1 MTHRFSPSR
10 RRFLRRSSAAAALA
24 VAAPSIVPSSVLGDA
39 KVAAPSERL
48 TLGFIGMGKM
58 NMGHLNRMLGKRE
71 TQVLA
76 VCDVDTKRREHA
88 IATSVK
94 KYEDLKRAGGNNV
107 QGYVEYEEL
116 LARKDIDALVIG
128 LPDHWHAPVYINA
141 AKAGKH
147 IYGEKPLTLT
157 IHEAKACIDA
167 VRKHKVV
174 FQTGSQ
180 QRSSKEFRTAIEYV
194 RNGRLGKIK
203 RVLVDV
209 GGPSK
214 PCDLKEEPMEPGLD
228 WDRWLGPAPMRPYN
242 SILSPRGIHDHFPA
256 WRQYREYSGGSMTD
270 FGAHH
275 FDIAQWGLDMDRS
288 GPVEIVPPEDPSKGK
303 GVKFIY
309 ANGIEMIHTGGG
321 FIVFEGENGKIMVN
335 RGKLQSDPESILKE
349 PLTDKDWRL
358 PKTPGH
364 HENWMECIKT
374 GALPECDV
382 EIGARSV
389 TICHL
394 GNLAYWHGKR
404 MKWDPQA
411 WTFVDGQGDNA
422 WLDYQRRG
430 PYQLPTI

>member
-1 MTHRFSPSR
+1 MPTPPLSR
-10 RRFLRRSSAAAALA
+10 RQFLSTSAAAAA
-24 VAAPSIVPSSVLGDA
+24 VTAVGPSIVPSSVFGDA
-39 KVAAPSERL
+39 KAAAPSERL
-48 TLGFIGMGKM
+48 TLGFIGMGKQ
-58 NMGHLNRMLGKRE
+58 NGGHLSRMLGKRE

-76 VCDVDTKRREHA
+76 VCDVDTTRREDA
-88 IATSVK
+88 RLKSVK
-94 KYEDLKRAGGNNV
+94 KYDELKRAGGNSV
-107 QGYVEYEEL
+107 TPYVDYHEL
-116 LARKDIDALVIG
+116 LARKDIDAVVIA
-128 LPDHWHAPVYINA
+128 LPDHWHAAVYIDA
-141 AKAGKH
+141 AKAKKH

-157 IHEAKACIDA
+157 INEAKACIDA

-180 QRSSKEFRTAIEYV
+180 QRSSNEFRKAIEYV
-194 RNGRLGKIK
+194 RSGRIGKIK

-228 WDRWLGPAPMRPYN
+228 WERWLGPAPLRPYN
-242 SILSPRGIHDHFPA
+242 SVLSPRGVHNHFPA
-256 WRQYREYSGGSMTD
+256 WRSYREYSGGGLTD

-275 FDIAQWGLDMDRS
+275 FDIAQWGLGMDRS
-288 GPVEIVPPEDPSKGK
+288 GPVEIIPPDDVSKGK
-303 GVKFIY
+303 GVKFVY
-309 ANGIEMIHTGGG
+309 ANGIEMIHQTCG
-321 FIVFEGENGKIMVN
+321 FIIFEGESGKIMVN
-335 RGKLQSDPESILKE
+335 RGKLQSDPESILLD

-374 GALPECDV
+374 GALPECDI

-394 GNLAYWHGKR
+394 ANLAYWNKQK

-411 WTFVDGQGDNA
+411 WKFVDGQGDNA
-422 WLDYQRRG
+422 WLGRDRRG
-430 PYQLPTI
+430 PYTLPEA